1 MGAHVAGNVGSAITS
16 GKLGRITG
24 FDPALPGFHLFAS
37 DKTRL
42 DLTDATFVDV
52 IHSCGGILGY
62 LQPVGKVDF
71 YPNAGTAVQ
80 PGCCCVPEVMGK
92 KYLTKL
98 ALKVFK
104 ITHLHLFY
112 FRSLQSRTILHIL
125 YRKY

>member
-1 MGAHVAGNVGSAITS
+1 M
-16 GKLGRITG
+16 L
-24 FDPALPGFHLFAS
+24 AS

-42 DLTDATFVDV
+42 DLTDAIFVDV

-62 LQPVGKVDF
+62 LQSLGKVDF

-98 ALKVFK
+98 ASKDFK
-104 ITHLHLFY
+104 ITHFI
-112 FRSLQSRTILHIL
+112 FFF
-125 YRKY
+125 